1 MSNSDVI
8 TAFCKVWAEKDLEKI
23 MEFFTEDAVY
33 HNIPVDPASVGKD
46 QIRAVIESFTTA
58 PESIEFAVH
67 HQAETADGIVMNE
80 RTDRFKIGDAT
91 VQLRVMGTF
100 ELIGG
105 KISAWRDYFDMQQYL
120 SQLPQQG

>member
-8 TAFCKVWAEKDLEKI
+8 TAFCQVWAEKDLEKI
-23 MEFFTEDAVY
+23 MAFFTEDAVY

-67 HQAETADGIVMNE
+67 HQAETADGIVLNE
-80 RTDRFKIGDAT
+80 RERKKASH
-91 VQLRVMGTF
+91 
-100 ELIGG
+100 G
-105 KISAWRDYFDMQQYL
+105 KI
-120 SQLPQQG
+120 